1 MKHDQAD
8 GPIEDE
14 IDYEG
19 DEALTEE
26 RILTL
31 VQRELHGEGGT
42 SLYVNHTAKNDC
54 LLKDIV

>member
-1 MKHDQAD
+1 MKHGQAD
-8 GPIEDE
+8 EPVEDE

-26 RILTL
+26 KILML
-31 VQRELHGEGGT
+31 VQRELHGEGGI